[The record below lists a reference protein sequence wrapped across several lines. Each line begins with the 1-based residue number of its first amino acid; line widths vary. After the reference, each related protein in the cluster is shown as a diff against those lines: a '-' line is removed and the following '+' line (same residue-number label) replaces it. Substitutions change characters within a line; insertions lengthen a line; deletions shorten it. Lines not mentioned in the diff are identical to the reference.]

1 MVGVDIVAINR
12 IERLLKKYNISFL
25 KNFLCQSEIDLCVK
39 GRESSDF
46 GDLSCFNVERI
57 AGFYAAK
64 EAIAKALRCGISKN
78 LTFKDII
85 LSKNSRGAPKAK
97 LIKRAKKHF
106 KVKKIYISISHDK
119 AQIRGKDLP
128 KDLHDLHDLHDSRD
142 NDSQISYDSKPKNIA
157 PQGFAIAFAV
167 VKAKKFL

>member
-25 KNFLCQSEIDLCVK
+25 KNFLRESEIDLCIK
-39 GRESSDF
+39 KARNGADSK
-46 GDLSCFNVERI
+46 DLRFNIERI

-85 LSKNSRGAPKAK
+85 LSKDFQGAPKAK
-97 LIKRAKKHF
+97 LSKRAKKHF
-106 KVKKIYISISHDK
+106 KVKKIHISISHDK
-119 AQIRGKDLP
+119 AKIYDKNARGKDLQDSRD
-128 KDLHDLHDLHDSRD
+128 KDLHKDLR
-142 NDSQISYDSKPKNIA
+142 DSQNIA
-157 PQGFAIAFAV
+157 PQGFAIAIAII
-167 VKAKKFL
+167 KRK